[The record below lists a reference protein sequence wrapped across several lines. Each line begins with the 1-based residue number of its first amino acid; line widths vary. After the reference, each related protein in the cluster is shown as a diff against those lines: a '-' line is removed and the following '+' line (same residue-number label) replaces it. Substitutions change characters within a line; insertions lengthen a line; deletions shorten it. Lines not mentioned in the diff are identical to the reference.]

1 MIKWEN
7 LPERIKNEKLIHIM
21 NCCSKRKYK
30 FYGKGF
36 LIFLCGCFDC
46 TPISGDAADC
56 SGH

>member
-1 MIKWEN
+1 
-7 LPERIKNEKLIHIM
+7 M

-46 TPISGDAADC
+46 ILSPVMLLIAAAIKLDTKGPIFTGR
-56 SGH
+56 HV